1 MPRSAALLLFLAS
14 VPVAAVAQ
22 GPAPAGTWP
31 VDAAEAAGYPY
42 NVQYGGWPPG
52 GYEDRV
58 GRPYYWSVPGGTV
71 PLSSYGS
78 AGAGSG
84 AYGSPARS
92 GCGCNGGQ
100 AGGVGYGGPIGYS
113 VPGYGGAAYG
123 GPVGYGVNGYGQTG
137 FAGYG
142 PGSGAAAVGQG
153 GSAGDP
159 YTYHFG
165 PGFYR
170 SNEFGHDRFP
180 YYSYRRPWYD
190 VGHPVRVRDTNLPW

>member
-1 MPRSAALLLFLAS
+1 MPRSTALLLLLAG
-14 VPVAAVAQ
+14 VPATAVAQ
-22 GPAPAGTWP
+22 DPAPAGAWP

-52 GYEDRV
+52 GYEARV

-78 AGAGSG
+78 ASYGSAGAGDG
-84 AYGSPARS
+84 AYGAPGRS

-100 AGGVGYGGPIGYS
+100 AGATG
-113 VPGYGGAAYG
+113 YG
-123 GPVGYGVNGYGQTG
+123 GPVGYGAPGYGSTG

-142 PGSGAAAVGQG
+142 GGAAAVPQAGP
-153 GSAGDP
+153 AGDP

-170 SNEFGHDRFP
+170 SNEFGHYRFP